1 MFRIHYKLKE
11 PGKIVPWGGET
22 KTLHWFGLTDSLL
35 WIDIGDSVIY
45 EYSEAHAGHDGM
57 PVKYNDYQLS
67 RFLEDFFDILPY
79 VAESIPEYLY
89 DSVDTHER
97 DLHTWEA
104 LYLGKSDEE
113 FWRFDEELYEPL
125 HDWFH
130 HRSFDSSH
138 LICGPLIGCFRCGER
153 LKLVWDSD
161 QLDDGVT
168 SIWKYP
174 RGTYEIRYSDFV
186 AEVSRFF
193 GAFFRD
199 MDNQVAKVVT
209 DGIPGVHVD
218 ADALIRE
225 NIQRRQYFGRQAEAL
240 TSEDMIH
247 TDWDVVKRS
256 FDKMMS
262 EI

>member
-1 MFRIHYKLKE
+1 MILKHSE
-11 PGKIVPWGGET
+11 ILQRFKI
-22 KTLHWFGLTDSLL
+22 
-35 WIDIGDSVIY
+35 
-45 EYSEAHAGHDGM
+45 
-57 PVKYNDYQLS
+57 
-67 RFLEDFFDILPY
+67 
-79 VAESIPEYLY
+79 
-89 DSVDTHER
+89 
-97 DLHTWEA
+97 
-104 LYLGKSDEE
+104 
-113 FWRFDEELYEPL
+113 
-125 HDWFH
+125 
-130 HRSFDSSH
+130 
-138 LICGPLIGCFRCGER
+138 CFRCGER
-153 LKLVWDSD
+153 LNLIWDSD

-174 RGTYEIRYSDFV
+174 RGTHEIRYSGFV

-225 NIQRRQYFGRQAEAL
+225 NIQRRQYFGQQAEAL